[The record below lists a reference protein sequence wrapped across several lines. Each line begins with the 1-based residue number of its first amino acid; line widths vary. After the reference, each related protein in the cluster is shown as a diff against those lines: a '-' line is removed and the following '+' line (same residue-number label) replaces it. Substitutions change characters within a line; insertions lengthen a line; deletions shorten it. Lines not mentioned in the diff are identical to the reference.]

1 MAPNLTQGN
10 LSSLKFARNNI
21 SSSKSLEMIYFTDF
35 CVTSYMFH
43 HKYKDKSFSGVNC
56 ETCFPVKQVF
66 LRNEL
71 SYERHGIFAAGGGQM
86 PTQEKK
92 SFPTNELPCQ
102 TESLILPIPA

>member
-1 MAPNLTQGN
+1 
-10 LSSLKFARNNI
+10 
-21 SSSKSLEMIYFTDF
+21 
-35 CVTSYMFH
+35 MFH

-56 ETCFPVKQVF
+56 ETSFPVKQVF

-102 TESLILPIPA
+102 TESLILPIPAWLKIPDMLFTGGMAFPPQVSLIKVTMDYKKKESSKEIYP